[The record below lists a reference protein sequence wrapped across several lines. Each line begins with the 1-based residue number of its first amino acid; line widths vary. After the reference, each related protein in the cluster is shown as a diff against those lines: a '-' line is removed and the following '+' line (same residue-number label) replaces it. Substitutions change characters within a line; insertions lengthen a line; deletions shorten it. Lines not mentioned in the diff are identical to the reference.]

1 MKNIINLDFI
11 NSKFIL
17 LLCKMLLYTFLILIF
32 RLFLDFENS
41 KISVIIPTYNRENL
55 IAKSINS
62 VLNQTYQ
69 NFEVIVI
76 DDGSSDNTS
85 EVIKQIH
92 DNRIKYIKL
101 TQRKGGSNAR
111 NIGIKKA
118 RGKYI
123 SFLDSDDILY
133 PKKLEKQLQ
142 NIINKKSNLDF
153 CKIRVIYNKTYHYF
167 YPNKKQEK
175 KILRGKIFDELITYG
190 NFISTQS
197 ILVER
202 NFMRK
207 FFFDINMPRLQDFD
221 VILRMIPI
229 VKISYTRR
237 VLVDL
242 YIQKDSLTLST
253 EKLKKAIYIL
263 LTKKFNFN
271 AIQEKLFS
279 NYLNRIIITKL
290 RKSIN
295 TN

>member
-1 MKNIINLDFI
+1 MQIRIDFDFI
-11 NSKFIL
+11 NSKFIF
-17 LLCKMLLYTFLILIF
+17 LLCKMFLFTFLILTS
-32 RLFLDFENS
+32 RLYLNVENT

-55 IAKSINS
+55 IGKSINS

-69 NFEVIVI
+69 NFEIIVI
-76 DDGSSDNTS
+76 DDGSKDNTS
-85 EVIKQIH
+85 KVIKQFH
-92 DNRIKYIKL
+92 DSRIKYIKL
-101 TQRKGGSNAR
+101 TQNKGGSNAR

-118 RGKYI
+118 KGKYI
-123 SFLDSDDILY
+123 SFLDSDDLLY

-153 CKIRVIYNKTYHYF
+153 CKIKVIFNSTYHYF
-167 YPNKKQEK
+167 YPNKRQEK
-175 KILRGKIFDELITYG
+175 RILRGKIFDELISYG

-197 ILVER
+197 ILVETNFIR
-202 NFMRK
+202 N

-242 YIQKDSLTLST
+242 HLQNDSVTRST

-263 LTKKFNFN
+263 L
-271 AIQEKLFS
+271 
-279 NYLNRIIITKL
+279 
-290 RKSIN
+290 IN
-295 TN
+295 